1 MEHLC
6 LGFREA
12 TQVSKKIQQ
21 RKVVR
26 VMKLSL
32 IIPIYNEEELVDT
45 LVERTHNAL
54 SSVIDD
60 FEIICVNDGSTD
72 SSLEKLLQFHHSDR
86 RIKVLSLSRNFGHQ
100 SAYTAGLEYAKG
112 EYVAMMDGDL
122 QDPPELIEEMLKKAK
137 DERFDV
143 VYGKRKASKE
153 KVPKLFLARAFHYI
167 FRKVSHMSEIQN
179 VGNFA
184 VMNRKAVNALLCFK
198 EKHRYLPG
206 LRAFIG
212 FNQGEVIYER
222 QQRLSG
228 EAKMTLAKLF
238 RLGFDAVFS
247 FTDLP
252 IKMCLYIGL
261 TGMFSCV
268 IAFFYVILSKLTGIA
283 PFGWSSTTLSIFF
296 LGFIQLIFLGILG
309 EYLFRV
315 YRESQNRPL
324 YIISEIYE

>member
-1 MEHLC
+1 
-6 LGFREA
+6 
-12 TQVSKKIQQ
+12 
-21 RKVVR
+21 
-26 VMKLSL
+26 MKLSV
-32 IIPIYNEEELVDT
+32 IIPIYNEEELIDT
-45 LVERTHNAL
+45 LIERTRNAIT
-54 SSVIDD
+54 SVTDD
-60 FEIICVNDGSTD
+60 FEIICVNDGSID
-72 SSLEKLLQFHHSDR
+72 RSLEKLVKFHYIDKR
-86 RIKVLSLSRNFGHQ
+86 LKIISLSRNFGHQ
-100 SAYTAGLEYAKG
+100 AAYTAGLEYAKG

-122 QDPPELIEEMLKKAK
+122 QDPPELIGEMLKKAE
-137 DERFDV
+137 DEKIDV

-153 KVPKLFLARAFHYI
+153 EFQKRFFARTFHYI
-167 FRKVSHMSEIQN
+167 FRKVSLMNEIQN

-184 VMNRKAVNALLCFK
+184 VMNRKALDALLSFK
-198 EKHRYLPG
+198 EKNRYLPG

-212 FNQGEVIYER
+212 FHQNEVVYER
-222 QQRLSG
+222 QQRLAG

-252 IKMCLYIGL
+252 IKLCLYTGL
-261 TGMFSCV
+261 TGMVSCV

-315 YRESQNRPL
+315 YRESQGRPV

>member
-1 MEHLC
+1 
-6 LGFREA
+6 
-12 TQVSKKIQQ
+12 
-21 RKVVR
+21 
-26 VMKLSL
+26 MKLS
-32 IIPIYNEEELVDT
+32 IVIPIFNEEEIIDT
-45 LVERTHNAL
+45 LIERTRNAITP
-54 SSVIDD
+54 VTDD

-72 SSLEKLLQFHHSDR
+72 GSLEKLLKSHHNDK
-86 RIKVLSLSRNFGHQ
+86 RIKIISLSRNFGHQ
-100 SAYTAGLEYAKG
+100 AAYSAGLQYAKG
-112 EYVAMMDGDL
+112 EYVTMMDGDL
-122 QDPPELIEEMLKKAK
+122 QDPPELIGEMLKKAK
-137 DERFDV
+137 DERLDV
-143 VYGKRKASKE
+143 VYGKRQASKE
-153 KVPKLFLARAFHYI
+153 KFKKLFLARAFHYI
-167 FRKVSHMSEIQN
+167 FRKVSHMSDIQN

-184 VMNRKAVNALLCFK
+184 VMNRKVVDALLCFR

-212 FNQGEVIYER
+212 FNQGEVTYQR
-222 QQRLSG
+222 QQRLAG
-228 EAKMTLAKLF
+228 KPKMTFAKLF

-315 YRESQNRPL
+315 YRESQDRPVYL
-324 YIISEIYE
+324 ISEIYE